1 MPLSLS
7 QSVSLDFDWLNHVT
21 PERLTWPAGTNRRRL
36 RHHPQKRSFS
46 GPRVLTVI

>member
-7 QSVSLDFDWLNHVT
+7 QSVSPDFDWLNQVT
-21 PERLTWPAGTNRRRL
+21 PERFTGPVEINRRRL

-46 GPRVLTVI
+46 WPRVLTVI